1 MMSSESNA
9 GRLAAVCDPDDPYA
23 SELAGYLASR
33 SDAATIFR
41 CRELDDLDRAV
52 RSGRVGEVVFV
63 SPEDLLEAV
72 WDGQVNFAAWRAG
85 GVRVNF
91 LRLPQNTDE
100 LFQRVLSCWDRWRL
114 RRRRRQ
120 ILATVLLSVAAL
132 LAAWVLVWAGS

>member
-1 MMSSESNA
+1 MSSEPNA
-9 GRLAAVCDPDDPYA
+9 RGVAAVCDADDPSA
-23 SELAGYLASR
+23 PELAGYLAGR
-33 SDAATIFR
+33 GDAATIFR
-41 CRELDDLDRAV
+41 RRKLDDLDRAV

-72 WDGQVNFAAWRAG
+72 WDKRVDFEAWRAAR
-85 GVRVNF
+85 VRVSF

-100 LFQRVLSCWDRWRL
+100 LLQRVLSCWDCWRL

-120 ILATVLLSVAAL
+120 IVATVLLGLAAL